1 MLQVKGRCH
10 LHRATA
16 KEKLLGMRNWTET
29 CRHQSPQLVQ
39 KGAGNEITPQVGR
52 KRVPGQAIH
61 PICGTSP
68 SLTKVHCALKLKGRH
83 HLRQEWEHSAET
95 EEEHASKSE
104 IPENSEEKFRKLST
118 FSGVY
123 KKVQLLNQRSRKSQ
137 EGTVSRTRPNGRWIK
152 MEGAQEDWKCNSR
165 SKATLQQQRAAL
177 KLQDTP
183 SVTKNKCERN
193 SNNTAEGERFR
204 K

>member
-1 MLQVKGRCH
+1 MPPAQSYSKGKAFRD
-10 LHRATA
+10 
-16 KEKLLGMRNWTET
+16 EKLDWDLQTSVSTAGAEGSRERNHPTSG
-29 CRHQSPQLVQ
+29 Q
-39 KGAGNEITPQVGR
+39 
-52 KRVPGQAIH
+52 RVPGQAIH

-152 MEGAQEDWKCNSR
+152 MEGAQGDWKCNSR